1 MAFKMASQQL
11 QRNSSRCPH
20 SWTSCR
26 AKDNC
31 CVSTKLF
38 VQVPEADWI
47 IMAHQRCGLSC
58 ASDWHASLMI
68 NLRRYESCVCTGG
81 MPRTTRLTCA
91 KGPLLFEVTNRPHH
105 TRLVSNASSRIIKPY
120 PYKSPAMLCRKAV
133 LAAIVLAALAICVD
147 AAVDLPVAT
156 EVRGPWNYFP
166 RRCRAC
172 TGHLEQAGS
181 NPQPNLICSHYR
193 HCPWAKIWRCSMPAH
208 AARTKSWVQRQGTQQ
223 WAATVARAMSYGA
236 KDHAGAMSNLQSFQ
250 SKVMDNLAKTVLLL
264 QDPCVAPIN
273 VGACNGRN

>member
-1 MAFKMASQQL
+1 MASQQL

-172 TGHLEQAGS
+172 TGIWSKLEATHSQISSVLTTDIVHGPKFGDAQCPHMLHALRAGC
-181 NPQPNLICSHYR
+181 NGR
-193 HCPWAKIWRCSMPAH
+193 AH
-208 AARTKSWVQRQGTQQ
+208 SSG
-223 WAATVARAMSYGA
+223 
-236 KDHAGAMSNLQSFQ
+236 L
-250 SKVMDNLAKTVLLL
+250 LLL
-264 QDPCVAPIN
+264 QGPCHMELRTTLVP
-273 VGACNGRN
+273 